1 MHRMWRALLSDMG
14 CVKQRPNPQ
23 PSWPL
28 QAVRAG
34 CSSHEEEGELRSGG
48 QGPDQDVELQLDH
61 QQLSPLCPGVVE
73 QNPTPL
79 MSENRLNSD
88 RQTNIK

>member
-1 MHRMWRALLSDMG
+1 
-14 CVKQRPNPQ
+14 
-23 PSWPL
+23 
-28 QAVRAG
+28 
-34 CSSHEEEGELRSGG
+34 
-48 QGPDQDVELQLDH
+48 VELQLDH